1 MHKIADQM
9 LALEGELNN
18 YFLERREVIRA
29 ALLAILAGEHLFI
42 LGLPGATKSKLIRAI
57 VGQIVNARYFEV
69 ALSKRRPADA
79 VFGPLNL
86 MEFRTTGNYW
96 LRREGYASQVEF
108 AMLDEIGKMSDV
120 LGHDMLALL
129 NERVYHEV
137 RDGRSV
143 HDSPLSTAFTASNEM
158 LTGQSDD
165 AAALWDRLL
174 IRVQAD
180 YITERGNFAALLG
193 AGEKVNLQTVIEWSQ
208 LREVITDVVP
218 GIKIG
223 DGALEALVNLRF
235 EEFHRAGIIISDRR
249 WKQSIKALQASA
261 FLAGRDEVTAEDLAV
276 LRFTHWDTV
285 EQRAKV
291 ERLAHTA
298 ASPFAPRLYE
308 MRDVLDT
315 INEELGAREQ
325 LESGDI
331 NRRDYA
337 PDATRKLDSIR
348 LDLDTM
354 LMEAQGRPV
363 PMFKAVSD
371 MHRDTLVRLYTGI
384 LEMDRTLVETKVIQ
398 DLLGQG
404 DGGNV

>member
-1 MHKIADQM
+1 MHKIADQL

-29 ALLAILAGEHLFI
+29 SLLAILSGEHLFI
-42 LGLPGATKSKLIRAI
+42 LGLPGGTKSKLIRALVDSI
-57 VGQIVNARYFEV
+57 KNARYFEV

-79 VFGPLNL
+79 VFGPLDL

-143 HDSPLSTAFTASNEM
+143 HKAPLSSAFTASNEM

-180 YITERGNFAALLG
+180 YITERGNFAALLS
-193 AGEKVNLQTVIEWSQ
+193 AGEKVHVETAIEWSD
-208 LREVITDVVP
+208 LHEVITDVVP
-218 GIKIG
+218 NVKLS
-223 DGALEALVNLRF
+223 DGALDALVNLRF
-235 EEFHRAGIIISDRR
+235 EHFHKAGIVVSDRR
-249 WKQSIKALQASA
+249 WKQSVKALQASA
-261 FLAGRDEVTAEDLAV
+261 FLAGRDEVLEEDLAV

-285 EQRAKV
+285 EQRQQV
-291 ERLAHTA
+291 ERLALTA
-298 ASPFAPRLYE
+298 ASPFAPKLFD
-308 MRDVLDT
+308 MRDVLAE
-315 INEELGAREQ
+315 INEELATRER
-325 LESGDI
+325 LEPGDI

-337 PDATRKLDSIR
+337 PDATRKLDTIR
-348 LDLDTM
+348 LELDTM
-354 LMEAQGRPV
+354 LLEAQGRPI
-363 PMFKAVSD
+363 PMFKRVSD
-371 MHRDTLVRLYTGI
+371 MHRDTLFRMYTGI
-384 LEMDRTLVETKVIQ
+384 LEMDPTLVETKVMQ
-398 DLLGQG
+398 NELGQG